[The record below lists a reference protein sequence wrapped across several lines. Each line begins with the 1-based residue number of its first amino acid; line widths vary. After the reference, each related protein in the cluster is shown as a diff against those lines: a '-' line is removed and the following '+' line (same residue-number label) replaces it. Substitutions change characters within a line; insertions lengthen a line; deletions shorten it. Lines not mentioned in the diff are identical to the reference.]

1 MERGIKL
8 LVVLSLLVA
17 CEKKD
22 KDSFEV
28 KGKITNSSAKMIY
41 LEEIPVATM
50 QNLVVDSAELDEHG
64 NYSLQT
70 TMQEATI
77 YNLRLDRSVYP
88 MAAVLND
95 VPKVTVNAEF
105 KPGSEFA
112 ESYEVKGSDA
122 SRQMKDFM
130 IAFNNRLQQIFLNDQ
145 KADSAR
151 QHAGSDSAVAALES
165 SSAQIAAAIQTLTR
179 EAIEKSKNP
188 ALTMFQLGYY
198 QSTANN
204 PAFGLQPFSNEEVAA
219 IVKKLASEFP
229 AHQGI
234 ASIKSVFDQQ
244 TQNAQGLVGQQAPE
258 ISLPDV
264 NGNPVKLSSLRGKYV
279 LIDFWASWCAPCRK
293 ENPNVVAAWKKFRN
307 KNFTILGVSLD
318 RPGQK
323 SEWLKAIQDDQLDW
337 THVSDLMYWNSP
349 VVPLYRIQGI
359 PYNVLVDPNGKIVAE
374 NLHGPGLESKLS
386 EVLN

>member
-1 MERGIKL
+1 

-279 LIDFWASWCAPCRK
+279 LVDFWASWCAPCRK

>member
-279 LIDFWASWCAPCRK
+279 LVDFWASWCAPCRK

>member
-1 MERGIKL
+1 M
-8 LVVLSLLVA
+8 VVLSLLVA

-70 TMQEATI
+70 TIQEATI

-151 QHAGSDSAVAALES
+151 QHPGSDSAVAALES
-165 SSAQIAAAIQTLTR
+165 SSAQIAAAIQRLTR

-323 SEWLKAIQDDQLDW
+323 SEWLKAIQDDELDW